1 MEVSFF
7 GEEILREIILEIKII
22 NIQVEI
28 SRLYL
33 FSYFK
38 LRVRVNV
45 TVTKYHISHIMITIM
60 IIWLYITKNII
71 KGSRTIILYNIHYIY
86 WL

>member
-22 NIQVEI
+22 NIKVEI
-28 SRLYL
+28 SRFYL

-45 TVTKYHISHIMITIM
+45 TVTKYHISHIMITI
-60 IIWLYITKNII
+60 III
-71 KGSRTIILYNIHYIY
+71 
-86 WL
+86 